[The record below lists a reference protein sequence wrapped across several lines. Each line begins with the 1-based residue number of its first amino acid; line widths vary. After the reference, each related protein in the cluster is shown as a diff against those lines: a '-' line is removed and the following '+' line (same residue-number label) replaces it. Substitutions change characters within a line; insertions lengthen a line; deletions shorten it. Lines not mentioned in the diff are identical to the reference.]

1 MKTKRAIA
9 YKNFEIFFITVCVS
23 KNMLVNTTIEIDDN
37 IAKKIIE
44 IFEINVK
51 FGQRNWNA
59 YPSIINRKNAM
70 LVVYNAR
77 NKKCN
82 RLNSTY
88 MKIKNIIEN
97 RIYP

>member
-9 YKNFEIFFITVCVS
+9 YKKFEIFFMTVCVS

-51 FGQRNWNA
+51 FGQRN
-59 YPSIINRKNAM
+59 
-70 LVVYNAR
+70 
-77 NKKCN
+77 
-82 RLNSTY
+82 
-88 MKIKNIIEN
+88 
-97 RIYP
+97 